1 MMDPWTATIARHSL
15 RAWPAPRPTSTS
27 GRVREALQGGRL
39 TRTQLCRASGI
50 PAHSLGP
57 YIANDLRRGRIVR
70 FEVNGVISY
79 ELCEA
84 TP

>member
-1 MMDPWTATIARHSL
+1 MNPWGVLHSL
-15 RAWPAPRPTSTS
+15 REWPSPRPASIS
-27 GRVREALQGGRL
+27 GHVREALRAGKL
-39 TRTQLCRASGI
+39 TRAQLCEASGI

-70 FEVNGVISY
+70 TEANGVISY
-79 ELCEA
+79 ELKGG